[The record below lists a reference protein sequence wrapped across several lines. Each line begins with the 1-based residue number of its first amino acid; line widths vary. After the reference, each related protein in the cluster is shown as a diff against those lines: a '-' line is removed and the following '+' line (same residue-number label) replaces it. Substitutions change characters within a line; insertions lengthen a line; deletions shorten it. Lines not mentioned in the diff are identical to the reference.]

1 MDILYFVLSVVITL
15 FILKIVFK
23 VSVKVINILVN
34 SFVGA
39 IVLFILNLIGFN
51 LPINWFTSILV
62 GALGVPGVVILVI
75 LELIFKIF

>member
-1 MDILYFVLSVVITL
+1 MDIIYFILSVIITL
-15 FILKIVFK
+15 FILKIIFK
-23 VSVKVINILVN
+23 VSVKVVNILIN

-39 IVLFILNLIGFN
+39 VVLFILNLLGFN

-75 LELIFKIF
+75 LELVFKIF

>member
-1 MDILYFVLSVVITL
+1 MDIIYFILSVIITL
-15 FILKIVFK
+15 FILKIIFK
-23 VSVKVINILVN
+23 VSVKVVNILIN

-39 IVLFILNLIGFN
+39 VVLYILNLLGFN

-75 LELIFKIF
+75 LELVFKIF

>member
-1 MDILYFVLSVVITL
+1 MDIIYFILSVIITL
-15 FILKIVFK
+15 FILKIIFK
-23 VSVKVINILVN
+23 VSVKVVNILIN

-39 IVLFILNLIGFN
+39 VVLFILNLLGFN

>member
-1 MDILYFVLSVVITL
+1 MDILYFVISVLVTL

-23 VSVKVINILVN
+23 VSLKVMNVLIN

-39 IVLFILNLIGFN
+39 VVLFILNLLGFN
-51 LPINWFTSILV
+51 LPINWFTSIIV

-75 LELIFKIF
+75 LKFVFKIL